1 MGVDTRARAI
11 VLLIVT
17 FVAGAIAGAAAW
29 PYVEPRRMIRVGR
42 EVEAERI
49 PAPLVGLG
57 LSSDEEARLHT
68 IPRPWRGRARARPVA
83 RHWRPRADSE
93 FREVRRHVSD
103 MENGMFAEMLCVLS
117 PEKRERY
124 LKLTQDEHYDPTVV
138 EKRFALVR
146 ANKCG
151 EVPR

>member
-57 LSSDEEARLHT
+57 LSSDEEARLHP
-68 IPRPWRGRARARPVA
+68 IA